1 MFLKELKSNFSSFN
15 QTVISHLASIEQLK
29 TQLRTISFHLNQRP
43 KDGLPS
49 DTMVNPKNDNQ
60 NYLAITTR
68 SGKVFQGSVFPMVI
82 EVGKNTRPLY
92 SRGMLSQLLVMM
104 WQSMRKIILLA
115 IQGVIVK
122 LKLGVGSQ
130 PKAKMHPPKK
140 KRFPHLPK

>member
-68 SGKVFQGSVFPMVI
+68 SGKVF
-82 EVGKNTRPLY
+82 
-92 SRGMLSQLLVMM
+92 
-104 WQSMRKIILLA
+104 
-115 IQGVIVK
+115 
-122 LKLGVGSQ
+122 
-130 PKAKMHPPKK
+130 
-140 KRFPHLPK
+140 